1 MRPLKIPKE
10 QRELLVEQVME
21 YFEVERGEP
30 IGHLAAESVLD
41 FFTAT
46 LGPYIYN
53 QALSDCRL
61 VVNDRMAT
69 LEEDIYALEQSVRR
83 TR

>member
-30 IGHLAAESVLD
+30 IAIWLQKVCLIFSRRPSA
-41 FFTAT
+41 
-46 LGPYIYN
+46 PIY
-53 QALSDCRL
+53 
-61 VVNDRMAT
+61 T
-69 LEEDIYALEQSVRR
+69 TRR
-83 TR
+83 SAIAGLW

>member
-41 FFTAT
+41 FSRRPSA
-46 LGPYIYN
+46 PIY
-53 QALSDCRL
+53 
-61 VVNDRMAT
+61 T
-69 LEEDIYALEQSVRR
+69 TRR
-83 TR
+83 SAIAGLW